1 MIDLIT
7 NELTFSRNTRHLS
20 HTSKELYSWI
30 REERQRMQH
39 WVRKG
44 WVVDSVEEQKDESWL
59 AARAHE
65 ERPFWVQM
73 RTLIEKRIDDHQYC
87 TEGVFRVYQISIAL
101 LLLTQQRNWNQ

>member
-1 MIDLIT
+1 
-7 NELTFSRNTRHLS
+7 
-20 HTSKELYSWI
+20 
-30 REERQRMQH
+30 MQH

-73 RTLIEKRIDDHQYC
+73 RTLIEKRIDRSAGSQMNWLSRKKHCSVEY
-87 TEGVFRVYQISIAL
+87 ISRGL
-101 LLLTQQRNWNQ
+101 